1 MAVAHTSRH
10 LTANQ
15 SESHKLNRLTFP
27 KSSPIPIT
35 LALNIAI
42 KMSGEDCMYSN
53 IKQRRYAFDVGDS
66 CGLDGDIRSHQ
77 APKLGCHN
85 IKILDE
91 DPLQY
96 KSPCVVVVK
105 YPVNK
110 NCCKKRDIIN
120 CNVYKD
126 IPIGR
131 SQELLKHKSYNGDSM
146 TSTDSGFGDES
157 SLQYDPKSI
166 KDVIRHPLEIKSFS
180 THDDFNND
188 SHLQD
193 TVIKS
198 MNCNKNSQAKDDT
211 KDNFLNETDES
222 CSMSFDVS
230 RCEHSTPQ
238 MISNLVTISK
248 LLLDKLIKR
257 ILSLEEK
264 VDKLKMYEIAPD
276 VAQAVLLTQILCRGV
291 ITSNITKKLDT
302 DGFEDNYQVKSVK
315 DKLIDE
321 QKKDL
326 KVLESDGNTKDEN
339 ICGAEDFHE
348 VSNANSLYDKISVP
362 AATLQQCLQS
372 INRENQR

>member
-1 MAVAHTSRH
+1 M
-10 LTANQ
+10 
-15 SESHKLNRLTFP
+15 
-27 KSSPIPIT
+27 
-35 LALNIAI
+35 ALNIAI

-53 IKQRRYAFDVGDS
+53 IKQRRYAFDVGDG
-66 CGLDGDIRSHQ
+66 CGLDVNSHSHE

-131 SQELLKHKSYNGDSM
+131 SQELLKHKSYNEDSM

-157 SLQYDPKSI
+157 SLQYDLKSI
-166 KDVIRHPLEIKSFS
+166 KDVIRHPFEIKSFA
-180 THDDFNND
+180 THDDFDND
-188 SHLQD
+188 SRLQD

-211 KDNFLNETDES
+211 KDNFLSETDES

-238 MISNLVTISK
+238 MNNNLVTISK

-291 ITSNITKKLDT
+291 IKSNIAKTIDT
-302 DGFEDNYQVKSVK
+302 DGFEDNYKEKSVK
-315 DKLIDE
+315 AILIDE
-321 QKKDL
+321 KIKDL
-326 KVLESDGNTKDEN
+326 STLQSDGNTKDKNFCE
-339 ICGAEDFHE
+339 IDDFHE
-348 VSNANSLYDKISVP
+348 NSNPNSLLDKILVP
-362 AATLQQCLQS
+362 AATLLQCLQS
-372 INRENQR
+372 SNGEAQR

>member
-1 MAVAHTSRH
+1 M
-10 LTANQ
+10 
-15 SESHKLNRLTFP
+15 
-27 KSSPIPIT
+27 
-35 LALNIAI
+35 ALNIAI

-66 CGLDGDIRSHQ
+66 CGLDGNSRSHQ
-77 APKLGCHN
+77 APKLGRYN
-85 IKILDE
+85 IKILEE

-131 SQELLKHKSYNGDSM
+131 SQELLKHKSYNEDSM

-157 SLQYDPKSI
+157 SLQYDLKSI
-166 KDVIRHPLEIKSFS
+166 KDVIRHPFEIKSFA
-180 THDDFNND
+180 THDDFDND
-188 SHLQD
+188 SRLQD

-211 KDNFLNETDES
+211 KDNFLSETDES

-238 MISNLVTISK
+238 MKDNLVTISK

-291 ITSNITKKLDT
+291 VKSNITKKLDT
-302 DGFEDNYQVKSVK
+302 DGFEDNYKGKSVK
-315 DKLIDE
+315 AKLKDE
-321 QKKDL
+321 QTKDL
-326 KVLESDGNTKDEN
+326 KFLESDGNTKDQN
-339 ICGAEDFHE
+339 ICGVVDFHE
-348 VSNANSLYDKISVP
+348 QSNPNSLLDKIPVP